1 MSDTNIHCA
10 IKKDESRTQSRNA
23 IGEVPL
29 LLVCD
34 VRSSTYSFC
43 TRFGM
48 PPPDSDNY
56 EREARLRFMVCAI
69 NIRSLRD
76 HRREREHIASR
87 HMFVL
92 YCSIPLMF
100 AHQLNILCKCNHKL
114 CCFCGQVTFPGIL
127 LRISWS
133 KSRSLR
139 SYPR

>member
-29 LLVCD
+29 LSMRCTFFHIFILYKIWHASAGFWQLRTRGPSPVYGM
-34 VRSSTYSFC
+34 RHKYSKFK
-43 TRFGM
+43 G
-48 PPPDSDNY
+48 SQK
-56 EREARLRFMVCAI
+56 RESI
-69 NIRSLRD
+69 
-76 HRREREHIASR
+76 SR
-87 HMFVL
+87 AGT
-92 YCSIPLMF
+92 CSIPLMF

-114 CCFCGQVTFPGIL
+114 CCFCEQVTFPGIL
-127 LRISWS
+127 LRISWP